1 MTCEAIQKVMKVI
14 VKDEDKD
21 CLSCALYRKDMGV
34 GDMGCLECSRY
45 YVDRWTAKKE
55 REII

>member
-1 MTCEAIQKVMKVI
+1 MTCEVIQKAIEVSI
-14 VKDEDKD
+14 KDEDKD

-55 REII
+55 

>member
-1 MTCEAIQKVMKVI
+1 MTCEVIQKVMKAI

-55 REII
+55 

>member
-1 MTCEAIQKVMKVI
+1 MTCEVIQKVMKAI
-14 VKDEDKD
+14 VKDEDKDKDKD

-55 REII
+55 